1 MSTVYKKLFNNEP
14 LLRRMNQLSVYS
26 TVQLINHF
34 INEPEI
40 VRFTKAINKQ
50 VDLAD

>member
-1 MSTVYKKLFNNEP
+1 
-14 LLRRMNQLSVYS
+14 MNQLSVYS